1 MSEQEQSDPIV
12 MIGSERYRFNEMS
25 EESKQLML
33 GIQNLTNSI
42 TSLENVVGASRVT
55 LDVKLDELKNM
66 MPEPL
71 PSEKSNAE
79 GASSPEAG

>member
-1 MSEQEQSDPIV
+1 VSEQEQSDPIV

-71 PSEKSNAE
+71 PSEESNAE